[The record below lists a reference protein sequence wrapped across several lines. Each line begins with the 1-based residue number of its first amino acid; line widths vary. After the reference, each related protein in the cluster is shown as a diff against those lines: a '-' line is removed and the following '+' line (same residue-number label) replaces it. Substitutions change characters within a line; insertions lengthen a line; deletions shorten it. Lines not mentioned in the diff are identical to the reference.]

1 MSMKT
6 LLNLLPE
13 EKKDAIQNRLR
24 SRFLLWQLFLVFVLE
39 IFYLSMLVSTYLIL
53 DFQLKSLQ
61 GIGQNVG
68 QSSGSDERRLSEYE
82 KKFQDTNTQVDIVE
96 RIDRSH
102 LHFSRI
108 FLLLDTLTPPGIIVN
123 QLKTEEYKVSLSGKA
138 AKREDLLLF
147 DKQLKDSMEC
157 ITEVAI
163 PVSNLFSQV
172 DIDFQLDFSVKQECL
187 LEDHKKE
194 TL

>member
-1 MSMKT
+1 MKT

-123 QLKTEEYKVSLSGKA
+123 QLKTEEYRVSLSGKA

-157 ITEVAI
+157 ITDVAI

>member
-1 MSMKT
+1 
-6 LLNLLPE
+6 
-13 EKKDAIQNRLR
+13 
-24 SRFLLWQLFLVFVLE
+24 
-39 IFYLSMLVSTYLIL
+39 MLVSTYLIL

>member
-1 MSMKT
+1 MKT

-39 IFYLSMLVSTYLIL
+39 VFYLSILVSTYLIL

-61 GIGQNVG
+61 GIGQHMG
-68 QSSGSDERRLSEYE
+68 QSSGSDDRRLNEYE
-82 KKFQDTNTQVDIVE
+82 KKFQDTNALVNTVE
-96 RIDRSH
+96 KIDQSH
-102 LHFSRI
+102 LYFSKV
-108 FLLLDTLTPPGIIVN
+108 FLLLDTLTPPGIIIN
-123 QLKTEEYKVSLSGKA
+123 QMKTEEYKISLSGKA
-138 AKREDLLLF
+138 EKREDLLSF
-147 DKQLKDSMEC
+147 DKRLKDSVTC
-157 ITEVAI
+157 ISDVVI
-163 PVSNLFSQV
+163 PVSNLFSQT
-172 DIDFQLDFSVKQECL
+172 DIDFQLDFSVKPECL